1 MSAPQ
6 EEQARLL
13 LQIGKLAARE
23 APEGWTRIE
32 VRFRRLGKHTELE
45 PVAFTAKA
53 ARPFD
58 GSGELSAALSELRT
72 LMYEPGR
79 GTWLWILYTLQ
90 REGDIDFDVG
100 SDPWWDTPPFDLPA
114 MVEAEQNAFPREAD
128 HLPDWWRR
136 AAGLP
141 LAVTFRQARVVK
153 GAPPVPDAEIPLL
166 LRYLERQPEVLIS
179 SGLGPDAFTGGTEV
193 DVPQGYH
200 TDGAWIWPTAVAH
213 YLRKYAIPPE
223 PEFLAHIRERGYHAP
238 YADKLVRLTAAA
250 DLLGRPR
257 PKADPREVTPTSGDI
272 AAELE
277 TTTDP
282 RLEDAAV
289 LVVLA
294 QRLDEHGVRPDSYRI
309 ASRADGAW
317 CLNTRERGWEV
328 ARYAD
333 GKPVSPRYFAS
344 AEDAAQQ
351 LLGALLL
358 HPARMTGNGETSPET
373 VAEVADW
380 PIQPVEGEPPLTL
393 FRNKR
398 MVRLAAGTVVLRFGD
413 DQGNLVHHDETRFPA
428 TSLPIERERRERR
441 YRIRR
446 TLIVLLGVAV
456 PWAGMPGGAI
466 GYVLPKTLRDHVAD
480 GSLEKA

>member
-1 MSAPQ
+1 VSAPG

-13 LQIGKLAARE
+13 LRIGKLAARE
-23 APEGWTRIE
+23 APEGWTRLE

-45 PVAFTAKA
+45 PVAFTGNA
-53 ARPFD
+53 ARRFD
-58 GSGELSAALSELRT
+58 GSGELSAALTDLRT

-79 GTWLWILYTLQ
+79 GTWLRILYTLL
-90 REGDIDFDVG
+90 REGDIDFEVS
-100 SDPWWDTPPFDLPA
+100 SDPWWTTPPFDLPA
-114 MVEAEQNAFPREAD
+114 MVEAEQKAFPREAD

-141 LAVTFRQARVVK
+141 LAVTFRHARVVK
-153 GAPPVPDAEIPLL
+153 GTPPVPDAEVPLL

-179 SGLGPDAFTGGTEV
+179 SGLGPDAFSGGADV

-200 TDGAWIWPTAVAH
+200 TDGTWVWPTAVAH
-213 YLRKYAIPPE
+213 YLRKYAIAPE
-223 PEFLAHIRERGYHAP
+223 PEFLAHIRERGYQAS

-257 PKADPREVTPTSGDI
+257 PKADPREMAPTSGEI
-272 AAELE
+272 AADLE
-277 TTTDP
+277 TTPDP

-294 QRLDEHGVRPDSYRI
+294 QRLGEYGVRPDSYRI

-317 CLNTRERGWEV
+317 CLTTTERGWEV
-328 ARYAD
+328 ARYAG
-333 GKPVSPRYFAS
+333 GKPIDPRYFAS
-344 AEDAAQQ
+344 AEDAAQH

-358 HPARMTGNGETSPET
+358 HPARMTGTGETSPET
-373 VAEVADW
+373 VAEVSDW
-380 PIQPVEGEPPLTL
+380 PVQPVDGEPPLTL
-393 FRNKR
+393 LRNKR

-413 DQGNLVHHDETRFPA
+413 DRGNLVHHDETRFPA

-441 YRIRR
+441 YRLRR
-446 TLIVLLGVAV
+446 ALVVLLGVAA
-456 PWAGMPGGAI
+456 PWAGLPGGAI
-466 GYVLPKTLRDHVAD
+466 GYVLPKMLRDHVAD
-480 GSLEKA
+480 GSLEKL